1 MSRDK
6 IWHLFARKLAG
17 EASREELHELDILLK
32 EDSSLYYE
40 LSSIIQLWEEASDTD
55 NDYLE
60 ATYLLHYEKMKKL
73 GMEPKTEEL
82 VEDSESED
90 YQRPF
95 TIFTRYRN
103 KIFAGSVF
111 AALVIIIGVV
121 FLNTK
126 NAKTEKTSLS
136 FYTNIQKP
144 QREIITKKGS
154 NSEFKLPDGSTVWL
168 NAGSKLNYEK
178 INETGLREVYLT
190 GEAFFDVVKNP
201 KRPFVIHTSNID
213 IKVLGT
219 AFNVKAYPEDKTV
232 ETSLIRGSVEVTV
245 KNKPGE
251 KYLLKPNQKLVLYNA
266 YLNER
271 VNKEQRVAPVN
282 LPAVA
287 IKQLSYIN
295 GDSAS
300 LETSWMRNELSFQDE
315 QFADIAVRME
325 RWYNVEFEFK
335 NKAMENER
343 LTGSFEMETLKQAL
357 EALKITTRFNYK
369 IEGNKVL
376 IY

>member
-17 EASREELHELDILLK
+17 EASKEELHELDLLLK

-40 LSSIIQLWEEASDTD
+40 LSSLIQVWDEVPAAD
-55 NDYLE
+55 NEFLE

-73 GMEPKTEEL
+73 GVEPKQEEQEEETENY
-82 VEDSESED
+82 S
-90 YQRPF
+90 RPF

-103 KIFAGSVF
+103 KVFAGAV
-111 AALVIIIGVV
+111 AATLVILGLVVV
-121 FLNTK
+121 FNNSQKENASLVLYPDAPKPRNEIVTK
-126 NAKTEKTSLS
+126 T
-136 FYTNIQKP
+136 
-144 QREIITKKGS
+144 GS
-154 NSEFKLPDGSTVWL
+154 NAQFKLPDGSTVWL

-178 INETGLREVYLT
+178 INETGIREVYLT

-201 KRPFVIHTSNID
+201 KRPFIIHTSSID

-219 AFNVKAYPEDKTV
+219 AFNVKAYPDDKTV

-245 KNKPGE
+245 KNNPGE

-266 YLNER
+266 YINDR
-271 VNKEQRVAPVN
+271 VVGKAQRIVPVN

-295 GDSAS
+295 GDSTS
-300 LETSWMRNELSFQDE
+300 NEISWMRNELAFEDE
-315 QFADIAVRME
+315 SFADIAKRME
-325 RWYNVEFEFK
+325 RWYGVEFEFRNMK
-335 NKAMENER
+335 IEQER
-343 LTGSFEMETLKQAL
+343 ITGSFEMETLAQAL
-357 EALKITTRFNYK
+357 EALKFTTKFDYK
-369 IEGNKVL
+369 IEGKKVL
-376 IY
+376 IF